1 MHLRLPLCS
10 AIYCFTRHTRCMMVS
25 HAIAMKR
32 LFDLLLST
40 PCSHEFSWPRKT
52 ATGAYYQVCLRC
64 GDHYWYDWKK
74 MQRTSPID
82 PSEQATLAQPVRTRW
97 SPRARRFNVSI
108 DVQFRRKNSETWCHG
123 TITNISQSGVL
134 LNADHELH
142 LPRHAAIEMIFEM
155 PGEISGQPHSEVLC
169 DAYVVRAVS
178 TAQTPSIAVAILE
191 YKFLHAEAAA
201 PAASADQPVGSAAE
215 ASATTASALMH
226 RRRFR
231 LRPRESRSSR

>member
-1 MHLRLPLCS
+1 
-10 AIYCFTRHTRCMMVS
+10 MMVFHS
-25 HAIAMKR
+25 IAMKR
-32 LFDLLLST
+32 IFDLLLST

-74 MQRTSPID
+74 MQRTSLID
-82 PSEQATLAQPVRTRW
+82 PSEQHTLAQPVRTRW

-108 DVQFRRKNSETWCHG
+108 DVQFRRKNSEAWSHG

-134 LNADHELH
+134 LTADQELQ

-155 PGEISGQPHSEVLC
+155 PGEISGQPHSDVLC
-169 DAYVVRAVS
+169 DAYVVRAIS
-178 TAQTPSIAVAILE
+178 ASQSPSIAVAILE
-191 YKFLHAEAAA
+191 YKFMHAEVAASALAADQAAA
-201 PAASADQPVGSAAE
+201 PSAE
-215 ASATTASALMH
+215 APATGSALMH

-231 LRPRESRSSR
+231 LRTRESRSSR